1 MNIANKMPL
10 ASFLLQREDNIQR
23 SGVMNT
29 DRTVVV
35 AIGGN
40 ALVRK
45 NQRGTFA
52 EQLANVQESVD
63 TLASLIGQGYRLII
77 THGNGPQVGNL
88 YLRGET
94 ADAPVT
100 AMPLDVCGA
109 ETQGQIGYVIETA
122 LVNTLRRMGLD
133 VPVVTVITRVE
144 VSPGDP
150 GFAAPAKPVGPFY
163 TKGELEKKLAEKPF
177 PYVEDSGRGYRR
189 VVPSPEPVAIVQERT
204 IRDLSESGTVVIAG
218 GGGGI
223 PVIRTADG
231 LYTGVEAVIDKDK
244 TSALLAARV
253 KADFLLILTGVEKI
267 AVNFGKPGMRQLDR
281 MTVSEAAA
289 HMAEGQF
296 PPGSMG
302 PKVDAAM
309 RFAANSNKTAVIT
322 DLAHAHDALAGVTG
336 TRIVPDSARGNALL
350 HVGARLR
357 AMNISG

>member
-1 MNIANKMPL
+1 MH
-10 ASFLLQREDNIQR
+10 
-23 SGVMNT
+23 T
-29 DRTVVV
+29 HRTVVV

-40 ALVRK
+40 ALVRE
-45 NQRGTFA
+45 NQRGTFE
-52 EQLANVQESVD
+52 EQLANVQESVA
-63 TLASLIGQGYRLII
+63 TLAQLVKQGYRLII

-88 YLRGET
+88 YLRGE
-94 ADAPVT
+94 ACSGALT

-122 LVNTLRRMGLD
+122 LSNTLKRMGIN

-144 VSPGDP
+144 VSPNDAA
-150 GFAAPAKPVGPFY
+150 FANPTKPVGSFY
-163 TKGELEKKLAEKPF
+163 SKEALEEKLREKTF

-189 VVPSPEPVAIVQERT
+189 VVASPEPVAILQENT
-204 IRDLSESGTVVIAG
+204 IRRLSEAGTIVIAG

-223 PVIRTADG
+223 PVVHTADG

-244 TSALLAARV
+244 TSALLAAAV

-267 AVNFGKPGMRQLDR
+267 AVNFNRPGMRFLDV

-309 RFAANSNKTAVIT
+309 RFAARSKKPAVIT
-322 DLAHAHDALAGVTG
+322 DLAHAAEALEGTTG
-336 TRIVPDSARGNALL
+336 TRIVPDRAFDG
-350 HVGARLR
+350 R
-357 AMNISG
+357 AMPTRRSCEYCAKASRGCF